1 MKNDFVMPI
10 LALSL
15 ICFVMAGA
23 LVLVNNVTHPI
34 IAEAAIERAE
44 TARRDIIPGA
54 DEFVLV
60 QDERLPGS
68 VVEAYTTTNGA
79 GYIFIV
85 AARGYGGEMRVI
97 SGVDPD
103 GAIIRSMVL
112 SHSETVGLG
121 TIIFEI
127 SDYHEAGG
135 GSLLDVDAVAGSTI
149 TLHAYRQALS
159 DALAAFEIIRGA

>member
-1 MKNDFVMPI
+1 MKNDFVKPI

-15 ICFVMAGA
+15 ICFVMAGT
-23 LVLVNNVTHPI
+23 LVLVNSATYPI
-34 IAEAAIERAE
+34 IAEAAVERAE
-44 TARRDIIPGA
+44 AARRDIIPGA

-60 QDERLPGS
+60 QDDRLPGS
-68 VVEAYTTTNGA
+68 VIEAFATTNNA

-85 AARGYGGEMRVI
+85 SVRGYGGEMRVI

-127 SDYHEAGG
+127 SDEQEAGG

-149 TLHAYRQALS
+149 TLHAYQQTLS
-159 DALAAFEIIRGA
+159 DALAAFEIIRGS